1 MRIILSPTKKMRVDA
16 DTLAPT
22 TRPALLDRSREI
34 LAWMRERSPEDLQ
47 SLWGCN
53 DEIAQQNIERL
64 KEMDLD
70 HLDTPAL
77 LAYEGIAFQYMAPDV
92 FSDDEFRYVQNHL
105 RILSA
110 FFGVLRPLDGVS
122 PYRLEMQAKAT
133 VAGSKDLYEFWG
145 NALYEQVHDESGII
159 VNLASKEYSKC
170 VERYLQPNDH
180 FITID
185 FREQSNGRLVTKA
198 TYAKMAR
205 GHMVR
210 YMAEHRI
217 EDPEQLKSFDR
228 MGYVFR
234 EDLSDERYLLFERM
248 P

>member
-1 MRIILSPTKKMRVDA
+1 
-16 DTLAPT
+16 
-22 TRPALLDRSREI
+22 
-34 LAWMRERSPEDLQ
+34 
-47 SLWGCN
+47 
-53 DEIAQQNIERL
+53 
-64 KEMDLD
+64 MDLD